1 MLIFPLTFFFILY
14 LLWMLKRPKNEQSV
28 RLPPGPK
35 GFPIL
40 GYIPYLGP
48 NLHQLFMELAQI
60 YGPIYKLPVGQKL
73 CVIISSPSLVK
84 EVVRDQDTV
93 FANRNPNI
101 ASLAFSFGGN
111 DIAFLPYGPQWRM
124 LRKIFVREM
133 LSSENLNAFYSHRR
147 NQLKKSLRD
156 VYSKV
161 GTPMDVGEV
170 AFCTVINMITSMFW
184 GGTLDGEEETR
195 LSAEIRRAVLQLTSL
210 IGKPNISDFFPVL
223 ARFDIQGVERDM
235 KRVSRWLEQIF
246 EYVIAQK
253 RKPIPKKENGQ
264 GKNNRNDFMEV
275 LLEFKDKDTGR
286 SISPAE
292 IKAMLMDV
300 VIGGTDTTSTM
311 VEWTMTELMKYP
323 DIMRK
328 CQTELTDVVGVENNV
343 EESHI
348 AKLTYLH
355 AVVKETLRLHP
366 AAPLLL
372 PRCPTTSCTVG
383 GYTIPKGT
391 KVFLNVWAMH
401 RDPQFWDKPSEF
413 RPERFLGEND
423 SKLDYFGNNL
433 EYLPFGGGRRIC
445 AGLPLGEKMLMHVL
459 GSLLHL
465 FEWTLP
471 KGVKLDRGEKLGIVL
486 EKSTPL
492 VVVPTPRFTNL
503 ELYA

>member
-1 MLIFPLTFFFILY
+1 M
-14 LLWMLKRPKNEQSV
+14 
-28 RLPPGPK
+28 
-35 GFPIL
+35 
-40 GYIPYLGP
+40 
-48 NLHQLFMELAQI
+48 
-60 YGPIYKLPVGQKL
+60 
-73 CVIISSPSLVK
+73 
-84 EVVRDQDTV
+84 
-93 FANRNPNI
+93 
-101 ASLAFSFGGN
+101 
-111 DIAFLPYGPQWRM
+111 
-124 LRKIFVREM
+124 
-133 LSSENLNAFYSHRR
+133 
-147 NQLKKSLRD
+147 
-156 VYSKV
+156 
-161 GTPMDVGEV
+161 
-170 AFCTVINMITSMFW
+170 
-184 GGTLDGEEETR
+184 
-195 LSAEIRRAVLQLTSL
+195 
-210 IGKPNISDFFPVL
+210 
-223 ARFDIQGVERDM
+223 
-235 KRVSRWLEQIF
+235 
-246 EYVIAQK
+246 
-253 RKPIPKKENGQ
+253 
-264 GKNNRNDFMEV
+264 
-275 LLEFKDKDTGR
+275 
-286 SISPAE
+286 
-292 IKAMLMDV
+292 
-300 VIGGTDTTSTM
+300 IGGTDTTSTM
-311 VEWTMTELMKYP
+311 VEWTITELMKYP

-372 PRCPTTSCTVG
+372 PRCPTSSCTVG
-383 GYTIPKGT
+383 GYAIPKGT

-471 KGVKLDRGEKLGIVL
+471 KGVELDCGEKPAIVL